1 MLYRSSFLIIIL
13 FALIYSNAAFSETNG
28 TLNFSTRNVSVTTGL
43 FGYTVSTCS
52 SNSGCFG
59 YACFFDY
66 DTAGHNT
73 TTSGTCAPTTF
84 TSCIHDTSSGVTT
97 IVAGGSYIC
106 ASNTTTRQCSSGS
119 WASEVSCSSGQS
131 CTVGAVSTSSP
142 CSTSGTTGST
152 TSTSSTTNTTNTT
165 KIGMINITS
174 VPGALEVIQGNS
186 TSGNVTIKNIG
197 NATLANITLS
207 VSGIESSWYS
217 VLPTKVTSLIV
228 GNSSTFSIAFSIPQA
243 AGVKSYTVVFTVAAP
258 GVSSKSASIALKIL
272 PSANTIAQINQT
284 FENYTSLY
292 TAAEK
297 NVTDLEKTNVNTED
311 LGNLKSILND
321 IKNKLIQANE
331 SIAKGDYF
339 TAQQA
344 MDEANNLINT
354 LNEKIGQVRYQTP
367 AVVPGGDNTI
377 IFIIAG
383 VVIAVVAI
391 IIYLFW
397 PTKKEKI
404 AFDIFRK

>member
-1 MLYRSSFLIIIL
+1 MLYRSSFLIIVL
-13 FALIYSNAAFSETNG
+13 FALIYSNAVFSETTG
-28 TLNFSTRNVSVTTGL
+28 TLNFSTKNVSVTTGL

-52 SNSGCFG
+52 SNSDCFG
-59 YACFFDY
+59 YTCFFDY
-66 DTAGHNT
+66 DTAGPNT
-73 TTSGTCAPTTF
+73 TISGTCAPTTF

-119 WASEVSCSSGQS
+119 WASAVSCSSGQA
-131 CTVGAVSTSSP
+131 CTIDAVSTSSP

-152 TSTSSTTNTTNTT
+152 GTGTSSNTTNTT
-165 KIGMINITS
+165 RVGAINITS
-174 VPGALEVIQGNS
+174 VPGTLEIIQGNS
-186 TSGNVTIKNIG
+186 SSGNVTIKNIG

-207 VSGIESSWYS
+207 ISGIESSWYS
-217 VLPTKVTSLIV
+217 ISPTKITSLIV
-228 GNSSTFSIAFSIPQA
+228 GNSSTFSIAFSIPQT
-243 AGVKSYTVVFTVAAP
+243 AGVKNYSVIFTVAAP
-258 GVSSKSASIALKIL
+258 GVSSKSASITLKIL
-272 PSANTIAQINQT
+272 PSTNTIAQINQT
-284 FENYTSLY
+284 YANYTSLY
-292 TAAEK
+292 TAVEK
-297 NVTDLEKTNVNTED
+297 NITDLEKTNVNTED

-321 IKNKLIQANE
+321 IKNRLIQANE

-367 AVVPGGDNTI
+367 AIVPGADNTI

-383 VVIAVVAI
+383 IVIAVVAI

-397 PTKKEKI
+397 PTKKGKI